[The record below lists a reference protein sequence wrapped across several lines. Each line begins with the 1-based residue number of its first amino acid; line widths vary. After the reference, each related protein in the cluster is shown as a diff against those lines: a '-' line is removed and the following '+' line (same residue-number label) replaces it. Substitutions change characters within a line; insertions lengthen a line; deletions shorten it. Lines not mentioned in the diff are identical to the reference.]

1 MRPILRTGLSAAA
14 ALSFPLLLAAQS
26 GHPPGGNVETANG
39 KDQASQRF
47 RADAHGIPV
56 SASDMSP
63 DVRARKPPTRE
74 QMLAA
79 MLDAATP
86 GDMHKKLED
95 MVGTFDADVR
105 MFMDPSKPPEDSK
118 GTSVNTWALGN
129 RFVESKYE
137 GTFMD
142 NPFNGIGYM
151 GYDNTQKRYVGS
163 WMDTAST
170 GMMWS
175 TCAPDSSGKSMKCK
189 STSVWDPM
197 TGKAS
202 PMEFKSTITD
212 HDHYTMEMFGTGPNG
227 QKYKMM
233 EISYTRKS

>member
-1 MRPILRTGLSAAA
+1 MVSFLLQDTALAAARTAARIPQNREEDLPIMRYVLRSLLVLAGALVLSAGLQAQEKAKKPAA
-14 ALSFPLLLAAQS
+14 KTA
-26 GHPPGGNVETANG
+26 PPDE
-39 KDQASQRF
+39 K
-47 RADAHGIPV
+47 
-56 SASDMSP
+56 
-63 DVRARKPPTRE
+63 
-74 QMLAA
+74 A
-79 MLDAATP
+79 MMEAMQKAATP

-95 MVGTFDADVR
+95 MIGTFDADVR

-129 RFVESKYE
+129 RFVESKYD
-137 GTFMD
+137 GTFMG

-151 GYDNTQKRYVGS
+151 GYDNVQKKYVGS

-175 TCAPDSSGKSMKCK
+175 TCVADAGGKSMTCK

-197 TGKAS
+197 SGKPS
-202 PMEFKSTITD
+202 PMEFKTTIPD
-212 HDHYTMEMFGTGPNG
+212 HDHYKMEMWGAGPTG

>member
-1 MRPILRTGLSAAA
+1 MRYVLRSLLVLAGALVLTAGLQAQEKAKKPAAKTA
-14 ALSFPLLLAAQS
+14 
-26 GHPPGGNVETANG
+26 PPDE
-39 KDQASQRF
+39 K
-47 RADAHGIPV
+47 
-56 SASDMSP
+56 
-63 DVRARKPPTRE
+63 
-74 QMLAA
+74 A
-79 MLDAATP
+79 MMEAMQKAATP

-105 MFMDPSKPPEDSK
+105 MYMDPSKPPEDSK

-129 RFVESKYE
+129 RFVESKYD
-137 GTFMD
+137 GTFMG
-142 NPFNGIGYM
+142 NPFNGIGYT
-151 GYDNTQKRYVGS
+151 GYDNVQKKYVGS

-175 TCAPDSSGKSMKCK
+175 TCAADASGKSMTCK

-202 PMEFKSTITD
+202 PMEFKTTITD
-212 HDHYTMEMFGTGPNG
+212 HDHHKMEMWGAGPNG